1 MHNTKGGHEMRN
13 SYRTMSLPSG
23 LLTQIEE
30 YVAHNP
36 DGYAS
41 VTEFVK
47 VAVRE
52 KLTKIR
58 SEKQAA

>member
-1 MHNTKGGHEMRN
+1 MRS
-13 SYRTMSLPSG
+13 SYRTMSLPAD
-23 LLTQIEE
+23 LLTQVEE
-30 YVAHNP
+30 CVARSP

-58 SEKQAA
+58 SEKQEA